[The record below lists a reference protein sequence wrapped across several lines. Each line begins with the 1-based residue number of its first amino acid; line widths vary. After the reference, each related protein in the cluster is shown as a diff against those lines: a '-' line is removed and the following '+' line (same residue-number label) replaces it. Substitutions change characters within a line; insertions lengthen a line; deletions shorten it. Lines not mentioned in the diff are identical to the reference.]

1 MKRTIAIIIIL
12 SLILFVIGGVAWAEN
27 YETLQVGSYGSAVKE
42 LQKRLIELKFLS
54 GSGADGSYGQGTE
67 KAITKFQKA
76 SGLPETGIADAAT
89 LEQLYDENAVSG
101 PDFTFS
107 TTDRDGKVWNE
118 SAFSDYKLI
127 MINFWEPWCGPC
139 VREMPDL
146 EKLYEQYKADGFL
159 ILGVYSTT
167 NRESEVKTILKDA
180 GISYP
185 ILKYTGNFK
194 IFESGYV
201 PTTVFVDGQG
211 HVLYPEMT
219 AKERADAAEE
229 ITKLGSAAYSKY
241 GALYIGSDSYAG
253 WKSIVDKLI

>member
-1 MKRTIAIIIIL
+1 MKGIISLVIALSFIL
-12 SLILFVIGGVAWAEN
+12 VVVGGVAGAEN

-42 LQKRLIELKFLS
+42 LQIRLIELKFLS

-67 KAITKFQKA
+67 KAVMRFQKA
-76 SGLPETGIADAAT
+76 SGLPETGVADVATQKQLFDKTAA
-89 LEQLYDENAVSG
+89 SG

-107 TTDRDGKVWNE
+107 TTDRDGKVWDE

-146 EKLYEQYKADGFL
+146 QKLYEQYKEDGFL
-159 ILGVYSTT
+159 IIGVYSSTD
-167 NRESEVKTILKDA
+167 RESDVKSIIKDA
-180 GISYP
+180 GITYP

-219 AKERADAAEE
+219 VKERADAADE
-229 ITKLGSAAYSKY
+229 IAKLGLKAYSQY
-241 GALYIGSDSYAG
+241 GALYIGSDSFNG
-253 WKSIVDKLI
+253 WKSIIGKLL